1 MAITFLLQWPC
12 CLLQWPNQD
21 TKNGEIDICL
31 QGRERDY
38 GRNDI
43 NFLHESSQG
52 QYSKINPEPQASVL
66 FHTTI
71 TR

>member
-31 QGRERDY
+31 QGREKDH

-52 QYSKINPEPQASVL
+52 QYSKINPEPQASML
-66 FHTTI
+66 FHTTF